1 MKSCHTP
8 MNAVIVSAIVAL
20 GSLANFTQ
28 GQVVVGAGATAKLP
42 ITSIT
47 LYRSGVGYFERRG
60 PINAGDSVQLRF
72 ANDEINDML
81 KSMVILDP
89 EKALRSVSYDS
100 KEPLARQLGSFG
112 IDLSDNPTLGTILGR
127 LRGTSVRFVTAD
139 GPVTGIILGSE
150 MRDQAQGSAQK
161 AIAVPFINVVT
172 ETGVRSVNL
181 TTIVTVQLENPA
193 LNTELMKALGAL
205 AAHSTDRFK
214 TVDIAFSGKGS
225 RNVIVSYVNEMPTWK
240 TSYRLLL
247 PSETASTEKPLI
259 QGWAIVENTTDDDWT
274 SVNLALVASQPV
286 SFQMDLSEPLHVAR
300 PILPV
305 PMIAGAAPRIY
316 QDGDAF
322 KDKRE
327 LTQMASTA
335 PSAPPPG
342 RAMMAKRSMVGTDFD
357 GAAGG
362 GSLLGSGGDAAMM
375 ETGEMSA
382 EERWKQTAISQA
394 QAGSIGEAFQYTLQ
408 NPISIGRQQSA
419 MLPILSSPIE
429 GRRVSIYNQADGID
443 HPMRGVELTNS
454 TGLQM
459 IPGPIAVFDEFTYA
473 GDAQIGFLT
482 LGDKRLLAYAVDLS
496 VAAAVQQE
504 TTNSVR
510 SLKIVNG
517 LIEQSIKVVSTRSY
531 AFNNKDSVRSRRLLV
546 EVAKERGWELTQPKK
561 PTEETATLYR
571 FEMNLK
577 PDEKAT
583 LVVTQE
589 MTTLQRIGVVGY
601 DMPTLIS
608 FASEGKASPAVVD
621 AVKKV
626 AAMQASINGTS
637 LRITRLQQE
646 KQAIDADQN
655 RVRQNMNAIDHDTD
669 IYRRYLSKF
678 SEQESRLETMREEES
693 KEQKTMTIQ
702 QQELQAFVASLNV
715 S

>member
-112 IDLSDNPTLGTILGR
+112 IDLSDNPTLSTILGR

-139 GPVTGIILGSE
+139 GPVAGIILGSE
-150 MRDQAQGSAQK
+150 MREQAQGSAQK

-193 LNTELMKALGAL
+193 LNAELMKALGAL

-247 PSETASTEKPLI
+247 PSETTSTEKPLI

-322 KDKRE
+322 KDQRE
-327 LTQMASTA
+327 LAQMASAA
-335 PSAPPPG
+335 PSVPSPG
-342 RAMMAKRSMVGTDFD
+342 RAMMAKRGMVGTDFD
-357 GAAGG
+357 GAAGMVAD
-362 GSLLGSGGDAAMM
+362 GSLYGMS
-375 ETGEMSA
+375 ETGELSA

-429 GRRVSIYNQADGID
+429 GRRVSIYNQDDGID

-459 IPGPIAVFDEFTYA
+459 IPGPIAVFDGFTYA
-473 GDAQIGFLT
+473 GDAQIGYLT

-504 TTNSVR
+504 TVNSVR

-517 LIEQSIKVVSTRSY
+517 LIEQSIKIVSTRSY

-561 PTEETATLYR
+561 PSEETATLYR
-571 FEMNLK
+571 FEMDLK

-589 MTTLQRIGVVGY
+589 RTTLQRIGVVGY

-626 AAMQASINGTS
+626 AAMQASINGTI